1 MMFLS
6 NYNEAIKNFITE
18 KRICGYKY
26 ITDENGLKRFDS
38 FLYLNNINIINK
50 SVIDLW
56 VELHPNWSINSKA
69 RSINTIREF
78 LRYLNRYHLNNYTI
92 PNIIYKHITNS
103 YVPYIFSVEE
113 IKLIFKYADLY
124 TSKKY
129 LEMKYIVPFIFRLL
143 YGTGIRIGE
152 CLNIKRNNIDIDSGT
167 IKLTDTKNKT
177 ERLIVLSDSLLIYL
191 KQFLNKMNKSSE
203 YLFYNNKENKLSISN
218 IETIFKKLLM
228 QAHIN
233 NGENLPRIHDLRFT
247 FIVHSFRK
255 YCSTGK
261 DPMAFLPILQN
272 YVGHKSIKSL
282 EYYLKTTNIDLE
294 NALKIS
300 EREFGS
306 LIPTIG
312 NKYE

>member
-1 MMFLS
+1 MVEIFTVYLHYFCRGIIYAKKKIYVILS
-6 NYNEAIKNFITE
+6 PFTHK
-18 KRICGYKY
+18 
-26 ITDENGLKRFDS
+26 S
-38 FLYLNNINIINK
+38 FL
-50 SVIDLW
+50 
-56 VELHPNWSINSKA
+56 
-69 RSINTIREF
+69 F
-78 LRYLNRYHLNNYTI
+78 
-92 PNIIYKHITNS
+92 
-103 YVPYIFSVEE
+103 
-113 IKLIFKYADLY
+113 KLICSF
-124 TSKKY
+124 
-129 LEMKYIVPFIFRLL
+129 LL
-143 YGTGIRIGE
+143 
-152 CLNIKRNNIDIDSGT
+152 
-167 IKLTDTKNKT
+167 
-177 ERLIVLSDSLLIYL
+177 
-191 KQFLNKMNKSSE
+191 
-203 YLFYNNKENKLSISN
+203 
-218 IETIFKKLLM
+218 
-228 QAHIN
+228 N

>member
-26 ITDENGLKRFDS
+26 IADENELKRFDS

-92 PNIIYKHITNS
+92 PNNIYKHITNS

-203 YLFYNNKENKLSISN
+203 YLFYNNKENIRRQR
-218 IETIFKKLLM
+218 IFE
-228 QAHIN
+228 
-233 NGENLPRIHDLRFT
+233 NG
-247 FIVHSFRK
+247 
-255 YCSTGK
+255 G
-261 DPMAFLPILQN
+261 
-272 YVGHKSIKSL
+272 
-282 EYYLKTTNIDLE
+282 
-294 NALKIS
+294 
-300 EREFGS
+300 
-306 LIPTIG
+306 
-312 NKYE
+312 